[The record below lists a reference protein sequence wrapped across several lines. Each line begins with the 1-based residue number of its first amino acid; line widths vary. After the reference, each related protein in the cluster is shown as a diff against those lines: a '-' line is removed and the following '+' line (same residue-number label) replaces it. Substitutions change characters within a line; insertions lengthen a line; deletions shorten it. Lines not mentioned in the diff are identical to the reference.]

1 MRSSAICYNR
11 SNFSFSEILPA
22 MVNWDSALENCNWFY
37 QTGITP
43 ALSKGAFD
51 TLKEGLALAR
61 KKGLNVSADPTYR
74 SGLWKYDQDSKATLI
89 ELLHLST
96 VLLKV
101 ISQYVL

>member
-1 MRSSAICYNR
+1 
-11 SNFSFSEILPA
+11 
-22 MVNWDSALENCNWFY
+22 
-37 QTGITP
+37 
-43 ALSKGAFD
+43 LSKGAFD

>member
-1 MRSSAICYNR
+1 M
-11 SNFSFSEILPA
+11 
-22 MVNWDSALENCNWFY
+22 
-37 QTGITP
+37 
-43 ALSKGAFD
+43 SKGAFD

-74 SGLWKYDQDSKATLI
+74 SGLWNYDQDPKATLI

-101 ISQYVL
+101 ISQYVLWGKDFTDFVFKVNFNSEKPKSL